1 MIDVAGRF
9 AFAILFNPE
18 IAIMPSVMFSSI
30 KPLSAYMLVLVSLE
44 TFLFALRWF
53 HHKPKSIQYKV
64 GTIKCCSNK
73 KVTVR

>member
-1 MIDVAGRF
+1 MLDVAGRF

-44 TFLFALRWF
+44 TFLYS
-53 HHKPKSIQYKV
+53 KSTDAKEFRLLD
-64 GTIKCCSNK
+64 TIVK
-73 KVTVR
+73 KY